1 MSEASVLKV
10 QGEGLVAVAP
20 ELIVLKITV
29 TNREKEYAAA
39 IAGLNSKTEQV
50 RRAIEGAG
58 LKRDDLKTTD
68 FGVTS
73 DYKQDKEYNRTLI
86 GFVAQHY
93 LHISMPIDKQLAN
106 SVFRTLAGSGT
117 GAEFHVRFDVKDRN
131 EVKNRA
137 IAAAVENAKAR
148 ATVLAEAAGVS
159 VGRILNISYGFEEV
173 RISSDVEF
181 QLSAPEAPDFDGPDL
196 DAQDLIAK
204 DHVTI
209 TWAIG

>member
-1 MSEASVLKV
+1 
-10 QGEGLVAVAP
+10 
-20 ELIVLKITV
+20 
-29 TNREKEYAAA
+29 
-39 IAGLNSKTEQV
+39 
-50 RRAIEGAG
+50 
-58 LKRDDLKTTD
+58 
-68 FGVTS
+68 
-73 DYKQDKEYNRTLI
+73 
-86 GFVAQHY
+86 
-93 LHISMPIDKQLAN
+93 
-106 SVFRTLAGSGT
+106 

-209 TWAIG
+209 TCAIG